1 MGDAFFPFWIFWLN
15 ENGSGRSALFQGD
28 GTGMNGALPPTA
40 VNVPTPP
47 SGTPPSAPTGIV
59 ANFANDAFAFNL
71 SNNAAAFFIFDTE
84 DGTISPEHR
93 GRSTV

>member
-71 SNNAAAFFIFDTE
+71 SNNAAAFFISIRRTGRFRP
-84 DGTISPEHR
+84 GT
-93 GRSTV
+93 